1 MVDNDKVS
9 CIMHYYSI
17 KKTLHQGA
25 ILYTLQCSLSMVTYN
40 WDYIL
45 LLITCL
51 NSLHVYCILY
61 ISGTK
66 LKLDLSKSADQG
78 SI

>member
-25 ILYTLQCSLSMVTYN
+25 ILYTVQCSLSMVTYN

-45 LLITCL
+45 GLMTC
-51 NSLHVYCILY
+51 
-61 ISGTK
+61 
-66 LKLDLSKSADQG
+66 
-78 SI
+78 